1 MLRRQMLRGG
11 TSSQM
16 QQSAGAASRAM
27 AIRLRA
33 SLAAGLCTCS
43 PARVVARSSASGSS
57 ALLASLGRQ
66 PVRAA
71 AVFFGR
77 PAAYAT
83 DAKSDDTAGGSG
95 GSRPNQESPKQPL
108 ASEADTDR
116 DTEKVVMKKGGDNIQ
131 FTWATAFF
139 TVAMCGGCLL
149 YYQYLL
155 GRKQDNSRAV
165 TRHERI
171 GVPLLG
177 GPFELLDRKGKVK
190 TDADLKGQYLL
201 IYFGFTKC
209 PDICPLEMVKQSRAI
224 EMLDAEF
231 GPVATPVFISVD
243 PPRDSPAVVDEYCTE
258 FHPRIEGLTGTS
270 AQVKQVSRAYRVYYH
285 EAVTQSPDDKDYLID
300 HSIIHYF
307 MNKKGK
313 FVDFFGKNMTA
324 QEMAD
329 KMKQTICED
338 LEKEKA
344 RKGRLGAA
352 TDADDEE

>member
-1 MLRRQMLRGG
+1 MLRWRLLRVG
-11 TSSQM
+11 TSPLLQVC
-16 QQSAGAASRAM
+16 Q
-27 AIRLRA
+27 
-33 SLAAGLCTCS
+33 
-43 PARVVARSSASGSS
+43 RSSASRSS
-57 ALLASLGRQ
+57 AIIASVGRH
-66 PVRAA
+66 PARGAA
-71 AVFFGR
+71 AFFGR

-83 DAKSDDTAGGSG
+83 NANSGDSAGGSG
-95 GSRPNQESPKQPL
+95 STRPDKERPKQEMAP
-108 ASEADTDR
+108 EADSGR

-155 GRKQDNSRAV
+155 NRKADNSRAV
-165 TRHERI
+165 TKHERI
-171 GVPLLG
+171 GVPKLG

-201 IYFGFTKC
+201 IYFGFSKC

-243 PPRDSPAVVDEYCTE
+243 PPRDTPAVVDEYCKE
-258 FHPRIEGLTGTS
+258 FHPRIEGLTGT
-270 AQVKQVSRAYRVYYH
+270 AEQVKAVSRAYRVYYH

-313 FVDFFGKNMTA
+313 FIDFFGKNMTA

-329 KMKQTICED
+329 KMKQVICED
-338 LEKEKA
+338 REKEEA
-344 RKGRLGAA
+344 RKGKLGAA
-352 TDADDEE
+352 TDVDEEE

>member
-1 MLRRQMLRGG
+1 MR
-11 TSSQM
+11 
-16 QQSAGAASRAM
+16 QSAGAASSDM

-33 SLAAGLCTCS
+33 SLAAGLSTCAPGS
-43 PARVVARSSASGSS
+43 VVARSFTSRSS
-57 ALLASLGRQ
+57 ALLANGSRQ
-66 PVRAA
+66 PCRTAA
-71 AVFFGR
+71 LLFGR

-83 DAKSDDTAGGSG
+83 NASSGESASGSG
-95 GSRPNQESPKQPL
+95 ASRPNEESPKQPP

-116 DTEKVVMKKGGDNIQ
+116 ETEKVMLKKGSDNIQ

-155 GRKQDNSRAV
+155 SRKQDNSRAV
-165 TRHERI
+165 TKHERI
-171 GVPLLG
+171 GVPKLG
-177 GPFELLDRKGKVK
+177 GPFELLDRKGNVK

-201 IYFGFTKC
+201 IYFGFSKC
-209 PDICPLEMVKQSRAI
+209 PDICPIEMVKQSRSI

-243 PPRDSPAVVDEYCTE
+243 PPRDTVAVVDEYCKE
-258 FHPRIEGLTGTS
+258 FHPRIEGLTGTA
-270 AQVKQVSRAYRVYYH
+270 AQVKAVSRAYRVYYH

-352 TDADDEE
+352 RDADDEE